1 MKFIFICVIIF
12 YKIISSIN
20 LCSLYIYL
28 QFFKYPQ
35 IIKKNSIDGKNNL
48 KNSDKSAT
56 KFPLLICNGSTM
68 EYPLLIYIISNRI
81 SATDNVTAWPNMLYI
96 VRFGPP
102 SPPMSRASTQVPLTV
117 LFLVAT
123 HGPKTRTPC

>member
-35 IIKKNSIDGKNNL
+35 IIKKKSIDEKNNL

-56 KFPLLICNGSTM
+56 DQQQSFHC
-68 EYPLLIYIISNRI
+68 
-81 SATDNVTAWPNMLYI
+81 
-96 VRFGPP
+96 
-102 SPPMSRASTQVPLTV
+102 
-117 LFLVAT
+117 
-123 HGPKTRTPC
+123 